1 MHIWKE
7 VKKILPT
14 VSIPGLPRESS
25 SLFTRVD
32 SKGVP
37 LNQKLPQGRLH
48 APQGSVQVKNVVD
61 SLPTLPDPLPL
72 D

>member
-14 VSIPGLPRESS
+14 VSIPELLRKSS
-25 SLFTRVD
+25 SLFTRVAR
-32 SKGVP
+32 KGIP
-37 LNQKLPQGRLH
+37 LNQKLLQGGLH
-48 APQGSVQVKNVVD
+48 APQGSVQVKNEVD